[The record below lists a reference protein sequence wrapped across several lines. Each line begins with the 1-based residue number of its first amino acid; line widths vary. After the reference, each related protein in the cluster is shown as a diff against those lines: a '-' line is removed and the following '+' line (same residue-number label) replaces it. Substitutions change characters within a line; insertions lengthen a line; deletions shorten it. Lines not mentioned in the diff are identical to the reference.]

1 MWHII
6 LIGYVFV
13 TLMFSIAQYPQGI
26 ARVLIYLVFWTV
38 LPTLFSLWV
47 VLIRRRNKR
56 MKLEERAE
64 RGNRDKAACKR
75 TKCVSAKLKPQA
87 AAKLK
92 PSVLQKIV
100 WRDTKRFCL
109 FQAASLARQL
119 ADIFPTRKAPLNTIW
134 RRAVAAPF

>member
-26 ARVLIYLVFWTV
+26 ARMLIYLVFWTV

-56 MKLEERAE
+56 MKLAE
-64 RGNRDKAACKR
+64 QAEQSKWDKAA
-75 TKCVSAKLKPQA
+75 
-87 AAKLK
+87 
-92 PSVLQKIV
+92 
-100 WRDTKRFCL
+100 
-109 FQAASLARQL
+109 
-119 ADIFPTRKAPLNTIW
+119 
-134 RRAVAAPF
+134 

>member
-56 MKLEERAE
+56 MKLEEGAE
-64 RGNRDKAACKR
+64 RGNRDKAA
-75 TKCVSAKLKPQA
+75 
-87 AAKLK
+87 
-92 PSVLQKIV
+92 
-100 WRDTKRFCL
+100 
-109 FQAASLARQL
+109 
-119 ADIFPTRKAPLNTIW
+119 
-134 RRAVAAPF
+134 

>member
-26 ARVLIYLVFWTV
+26 ERVLIYLVFWTV

-64 RGNRDKAACKR
+64 RGNRDKAA
-75 TKCVSAKLKPQA
+75 
-87 AAKLK
+87 
-92 PSVLQKIV
+92 
-100 WRDTKRFCL
+100 
-109 FQAASLARQL
+109 
-119 ADIFPTRKAPLNTIW
+119 
-134 RRAVAAPF
+134 

>member
-13 TLMFSIAQYPQGI
+13 TLMFSIAQYPPGM

-56 MKLEERAE
+56 MKLVEQAE
-64 RGNRDKAACKR
+64 QEKRNKAA
-75 TKCVSAKLKPQA
+75 
-87 AAKLK
+87 
-92 PSVLQKIV
+92 
-100 WRDTKRFCL
+100 
-109 FQAASLARQL
+109 
-119 ADIFPTRKAPLNTIW
+119 
-134 RRAVAAPF
+134 